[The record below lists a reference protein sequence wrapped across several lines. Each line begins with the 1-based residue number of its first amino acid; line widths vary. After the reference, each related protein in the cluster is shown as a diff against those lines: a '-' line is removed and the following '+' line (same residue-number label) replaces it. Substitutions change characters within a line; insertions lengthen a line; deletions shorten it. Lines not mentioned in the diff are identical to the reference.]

1 MWEIYMEVKK
11 EMAMTK
17 SMVVTAP
24 TVRDVADEMLM
35 VTFWPSEQCRPM
47 VQMKYWGS
55 VEFRV

>member
-17 SMVVTAP
+17 SMVVTAA

-35 VTFWPSEQCRPM
+35 VTFWPSEQCEPM
-47 VQMKYWGS
+47 VQMKY
-55 VEFRV
+55 